1 MCIRDRS
8 NSILVARLIAD
19 DLVRQVF
26 FLLAVIRRADL
37 IILLSAVEVYNIE
50 SETFDSAFI
59 RLFILSRTSDLASVR
74 ISGNII

>member
-1 MCIRDRS
+1 M
-8 NSILVARLIAD
+8 IAD

-26 FLLAVIRRADL
+26 FLLAVIKRAEL

-50 SETFDSAFI
+50 SETFDSIFI
-59 RLFILSRTSDLASVR
+59 RLFILFKTSDLASVR

>member
-1 MCIRDRS
+1 
-8 NSILVARLIAD
+8 LIAD

-26 FLLAVIRRADL
+26 FLLAVIKRADL

-50 SETFDSAFI
+50 SETLDSAFI
-59 RLFILSRTSDLASVR
+59 RLFILFKTSDLASVR